1 MKTPKAAAI
10 HDLSGI
16 GRCSLT
22 AAIPILAAMGVQAC
36 PFPTAVLSNQT
47 GYPRYDIVDLTD
59 RMESFCECWA
69 PWHKQFDAVYTGFLN
84 SPQQAAI
91 TRKLV
96 EKLRGENSLVLVDT
110 VLGDHGIRYPIFDE
124 EMCRQVRELAMDA
137 DVITPNLT
145 EACLLAGEP
154 AEAAQDMQ
162 TRAELI
168 QLASYLAAQGPG
180 TVIITGIRDGEDV
193 ANLAYIKEDSR
204 CFWETNRKIGF
215 SYSGTGDVLASV
227 LCAGLVQGFPL
238 GEVLRNACK
247 FIGMALEET
256 AEMGTDPREGIVF
269 EPFLGDL
276 RDMFW

>member
-22 AAIPILAAMGVQAC
+22 AAIPILSAMGIQPC
-36 PFPTAVLSNQT
+36 PLPTAVLSNQT
-47 GYPRYDIVDLTD
+47 GFSKYELVDLTD
-59 RMESFCECWA
+59 HMESFGQCWA
-69 PWHKQFDAVYTGFLN
+69 PWYGQFDAVYTGFLSN
-84 SPQQAAI
+84 PKQAQV
-91 TRKLV
+91 TRGLV
-96 EKLRGENSLVLVDT
+96 EKLRSENTIVLVDT
-110 VLGDHGIRYPIFDE
+110 VLGDHGMRYPIFDE
-124 EMCRQVRELAMDA
+124 EMCRRVRELAFDA

-168 QLASYLAAQGPG
+168 QLASYLASQGPG
-180 TVIITGIRDGEDV
+180 AVVITGIRDEDRV
-193 ANLAYIKEDSR
+193 ANLAYSKEDSR
-204 CFWETNRKIGF
+204 CFWETNQRIGY

-227 LCAGLVQGFPL
+227 LCGGLTRGFPM
-238 GEVLRNACK
+238 GEVLRNACR

-256 AEMGTDPREGIVF
+256 AEAGTDPREGILF
-269 EPFLGDL
+269 EPFLGEL
-276 RDMFW
+276 IEMF